1 MPQAKVLLARAPDP
15 QCPKWV
21 RFQISVL
28 EINLYKNI
36 RLCRNHATNDLF

>member
-21 RFQISVL
+21 RFHVDRDGDFIEERKTGSQM
-28 EINLYKNI
+28 YQG
-36 RLCRNHATNDLF
+36 